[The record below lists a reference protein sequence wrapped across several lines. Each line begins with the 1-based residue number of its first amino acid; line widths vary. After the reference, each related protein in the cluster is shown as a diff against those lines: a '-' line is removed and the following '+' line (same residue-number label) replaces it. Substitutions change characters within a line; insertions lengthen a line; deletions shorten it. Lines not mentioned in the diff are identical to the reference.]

1 MTKPLTLQTNK
12 TEMRKYLNRFLIR
25 LLPKRMRKKLL
36 VEVMETD
43 QEYGLYD
50 ETFKIK
56 QK

>member
-1 MTKPLTLQTNK
+1 MTKPLTPQTNK

-43 QEYGLYD
+43 EEYGLYD
-50 ETFKIK
+50 EPFKTEEK
-56 QK
+56 